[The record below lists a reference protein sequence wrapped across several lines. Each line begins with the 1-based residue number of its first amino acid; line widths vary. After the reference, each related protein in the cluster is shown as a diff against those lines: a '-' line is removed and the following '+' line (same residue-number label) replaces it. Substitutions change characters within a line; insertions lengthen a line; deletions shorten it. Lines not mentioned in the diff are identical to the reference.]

1 VYLVSTAIILVSIYR
16 ARSGKAPRVRDI
28 AGIGAVEEAMG
39 RAAEMGKPV
48 HYTFGIG
55 GLIKAEGP
63 QTLAALSILTHVS
76 SLAAKYDVRLIV
88 TLSQPEV
95 LPIATDVVKQA
106 FLTEGKSE
114 LFRDDTVRYLSSNQ
128 FAYAAAVMGILQREK
143 AAANIMM
150 GYYGGESLLLAEAGH
165 EVGGIQIAGTANIS
179 QVPYFVASCDYTLI
193 GEELFVAAA
202 VLSDDAIQLG
212 SVRGQDLA
220 KALIWVLAVVGVV
233 SAQLGSKWVTTLM
246 SK

>member
-1 VYLVSTAIILVSIYR
+1 V
-16 ARSGKAPRVRDI
+16 
-28 AGIGAVEEAMG
+28 
-39 RAAEMGKPV
+39 
-48 HYTFGIG
+48 
-55 GLIKAEGP
+55 
-63 QTLAALSILTHVS
+63 
-76 SLAAKYDVRLIV
+76 
-88 TLSQPEV
+88 
-95 LPIATDVVKQA
+95 
-106 FLTEGKSE
+106 
-114 LFRDDTVRYLSSNQ
+114 
-128 FAYAAAVMGILQREK
+128 
-143 AAANIMM
+143 
-150 GYYGGESLLLAEAGH
+150 LLAEAGH